1 MKSAVDILYEQYYFQ
16 NALEQEKD
24 PILSNYRAILRRELT
39 KRQRKFLLQFEDRFG
54 LLLEQQYLPDAL
66 KNRTYYHF
74 GDNKTEQ
81 AAKAY
86 WERVKGKKL
95 E

>member
-1 MKSAVDILYEQYYFQ
+1 MKPAVDILYEQYYFQ

-54 LLLEQQYLPDAL
+54 LLLEQQNREYFAEGLRLGMSLGAL
-66 KNRTYYHF
+66 ADDVEESF
-74 GDNKTEQ
+74 
-81 AAKAY
+81 
-86 WERVKGKKL
+86 
-95 E
+95 